1 MPDAELYIG
10 LMSGTSAD
18 SIDAALVDF
27 SHGRCQLLGT
37 HSSDISDLKSEIH
50 ALAQP
55 GDNEI
60 QRLGQLDREL
70 GVRFAETVNQLLRQ
84 QQLTNTA
91 IHAIGSHG
99 QTIRHRPPSSEEG
112 HAFSL
117 QIGDPNTIAGHT
129 GITTVADFRRRDIA
143 LGGHGAPLVPAFHQA
158 IFHQPGARR
167 AIINIGGIANI
178 TLLEKSDET
187 PMQGYDTGPGNGLMD
202 AWTLTHLQQ
211 PYDAEGNWSRRGKT
225 LPALLEQLLS
235 TPYLALPP
243 PKSTGRELF
252 NLDWLNGQLG
262 TLNQPF
268 EPADVQATL
277 LDFTAQT
284 IASAIK
290 RHSEEPLDVFLCGGG
305 AHNRAL
311 VEKLSAL
318 LDPIQVAT
326 TDSIGV
332 PVDWVEAIAF
342 AWLAQQ
348 TLEGKPGN
356 APAVTGAR
364 TAAILGAIYP
374 G

>member
-99 QTIRHRPPSSEEG
+99 QTIRHRPPSSEKG

-167 AIINIGGIANI
+167 AIVNIGGIANI

-211 PYDAEGNWSRRGKT
+211 PYDAEGNWSRQGKT
-225 LPALLEQLLS
+225 LPTLLEQLLS